1 MTVLGKITVVLSD
14 DPRYEAGKSYDV
26 LLSTP
31 QTPAPAEP
39 LTGTMDEVPAT
50 TEAVSARG
58 GQ

>member
-31 QTPAPAEP
+31 QTPAPAAP
-39 LTGTMDEVPAT
+39 LTGTMDAPDT
-50 TEAVSARG
+50 STEAAPAEG
-58 GQ
+58 G

>member
-14 DPRYEAGKSYDV
+14 DPRYQAGQSYDV

-39 LTGTMDEVPAT
+39 LTGTMDEAPVATGDVPA
-50 TEAVSARG
+50 EGS
-58 GQ
+58 